1 MTQPAQR
8 KVADRRRFVLNAQPS
23 GRVGGARLTGL
34 AAWLIAAVA
43 VAPMSGCAYSALEG
57 PYGTEPAAVARGK
70 ALAETDCG
78 SCHGLGASGESRF
91 PGAPPF
97 RDLRFD
103 YNAISYARA
112 TSQWHVG
119 LAGMPSAEVSLDDVA
134 YIGAYIRSLKQHQPA
149 R

>member
-1 MTQPAQR
+1 MPQPAPR
-8 KVADRRRFVLNAQPS
+8 ILTGRRRLVPTLLS
-23 GRVGGARLTGL
+23 SDRGGGAKLARL
-34 AAWLIAAVA
+34 AACLIAVVA
-43 VAPMSGCAYSALEG
+43 VAPMPGCAYSALEG
-57 PYGTEPAAVARGK
+57 PYGTEPAAVARGE

-78 SCHGLGASGESRF
+78 SCHGLGPSGVSRF